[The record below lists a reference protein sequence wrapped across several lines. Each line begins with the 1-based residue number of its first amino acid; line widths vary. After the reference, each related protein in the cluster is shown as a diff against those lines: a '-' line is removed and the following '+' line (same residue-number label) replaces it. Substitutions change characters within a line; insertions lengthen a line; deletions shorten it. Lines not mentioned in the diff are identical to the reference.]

1 MHDDAKPLD
10 CLIIGGGPAG
20 LTAATYLARFRRRI
34 ALVDC
39 AESRA
44 RHIPV
49 SHNCPGF
56 PFGVSGTDL
65 LARMR
70 EQAARFGIES
80 VHARIDALERRDG
93 RFVATAGRRV
103 WHATTVL
110 LATGIKDR
118 LPEVADLEQ
127 GIADGVMRI
136 CAICDGYEASGD
148 RIAVFGPPASVVGHA
163 VFLRTFS
170 PDVCVV
176 LSEPGEVPASERA
189 RAERLGVEIL
199 DAPHAIRL
207 DRDAAQVVRSCTVSW
222 AGSERV
228 YDTLYP
234 VLGADVKGHLASA
247 IGAARDEDGEL
258 VVDARM
264 RTSIEG
270 CYAAGDAVSSV
281 NQIAVAVGQASI
293 AAISIHNALPGNA
306 CQERVRPTSRVEVDA
321 AGAVDAAS

>member
-1 MHDDAKPLD
+1 MHEDDQPLD

-34 ALVDC
+34 VLVDC
-39 AESRA
+39 SESRA
-44 RHIPV
+44 RYIPV

-70 EQAARFGIES
+70 KQAAQFGVEP
-80 VHARIDALERRDG
+80 VHARIDALERGDG
-93 RFVATAGRRV
+93 GFLATAGQRA

-110 LATGIKDR
+110 LATGIRDR

-170 PDVCVV
+170 RDVCVV
-176 LSEPGEVPASERA
+176 LSEPGEVSEADRA
-189 RAERLGVEIL
+189 RAGSLGIDIL
-199 DAPHAIRL
+199 QPPHAIRL
-207 DRDAAQVVRSCTVSW
+207 DRDASQAVRSCTVSW
-222 AGSERV
+222 TGAERV
-228 YDTLYP
+228 FDTLYP

-247 IGAARDEDGEL
+247 IGAARDEGGEL
-258 VVDARM
+258 IVDARM

-293 AAISIHNALPGNA
+293 AAITIHNALPGNA
-306 CQERVRPTSRVEVDA
+306 CGEQAPPKSGLDADA
-321 AGAVDAAS
+321 AGRIDAV